1 MTQWI
6 RKRPHTMKHAGILS
20 SGLIIFA
27 VAAVLIGVTAATAQ
41 KSLQQ
46 EAASLFEPIPKEPP
60 KMKDNPL
67 TPEKMELG
75 RMLYFEP
82 RLSASQI
89 ISCQTCHNVGLAG
102 ADLQE
107 TSIGHGWQRGPRN
120 APTTYNS
127 VFNVAQFWD
136 GRAKDLAEQAKG
148 PVQAGVEMNNTPER
162 VVETLKSMPEYVEHF
177 EKAFP
182 DQDDPVNFENMAMA
196 IEAFEATLLTPGAPF
211 DVYLQGDESALTD
224 VQKEGLQLFMDKG
237 CASCHYGVNLG
248 GMGYYP
254 FGVVEAPSEDVRP
267 VDDPGRFE
275 VTNTASDKYV
285 FKSPTLRNV
294 AITQPYF
301 HSGKVWKLQGAV
313 QIMGSSQLGYEL
325 DSNESAII
333 TEFLKSLTGNQP
345 EVSHPVLPPSS
356 NETPRP
362 VSNVGE
368 KQSAESKN

>member
-1 MTQWI
+1 MIRWI
-6 RKRPHTMKHAGILS
+6 IARPAVRTHISIVS
-20 SGLIIFA
+20 SGLVVLTLA
-27 VAAVLIGVTAATAQ
+27 AAVLAGGTAAAQ
-41 KSLQQ
+41 RSLQEQ
-46 EAASLFEPIPKEPP
+46 AASLFKPIPEEPP
-60 KMKDNPL
+60 QMESNPL
-67 TPEKMELG
+67 TPEKVELG
-75 RMLYFEP
+75 RMLYFDP
-82 RLSASQI
+82 RLSASQL

-148 PVQAGVEMNNTPER
+148 PVQAAVEMNNTPER
-162 VVETLKSMPEYVEHF
+162 VVETLKSMPEYVERF
-177 EKAFP
+177 GRAFP
-182 DQDDPVNFENMAMA
+182 DQEDPVTFENMAMA

-211 DVYLQGDESALTD
+211 DEYLQGDEGALTD
-224 VQKEGLQLFMDKG
+224 TQKEGLQLFMDNG

-267 VDDPGRFE
+267 ANDPGRFE

-294 AITQPYF
+294 AITQPFF
-301 HSGKVWKLQGAV
+301 HSGKVWKLQDAV

-325 DSNESAII
+325 DSTEAASI
-333 TEFLKSLTGNQP
+333 TEFLESLTGNQP
-345 EVSHPVLPPSS
+345 EVVHPVLPPSTE
-356 NETPRP
+356 ETPRP
-362 VSNVGE
+362 IAHVKGKAADSRE
-368 KQSAESKN
+368 